1 MGLLWVRG
9 LACRGEAKAIP
20 PLDRRH
26 PQPGAAAP
34 TQAAGAASQRTPALL
49 LPVRAARLSL
59 LTCSALS
66 REGRGSRGAH
76 RSLAR
81 RAARFPLLGSGSAR
95 AAPQPRLVLN
105 STPPGA
111 SRPRRAEGEEPGTQA
126 PRESP
131 REKIFW
137 EAERN
142 PQMWVQRN
150 EKEGRKALQTGGR
163 KSVMQIESLKLEEC
177 SITPLPNHPG
187 PLEVANEQAQG

>member
-1 MGLLWVRG
+1 MRG

-34 TQAAGAASQRTPALL
+34 TQAAGLPLSAPLHSSSQSVPPASP
-49 LPVRAARLSL
+49 L